1 MELRGKVVGRG
12 TADIS
17 RCSSFTYYANLAW
30 AVVILT
36 IGRLYEATHPVLTV
50 IGAVL
55 LIALLLR
62 ASHVQWKYFTTSLKN
77 TFLPDDK

>member
-36 IGRLYEATHPVLTV
+36 IGRLCEATHPVLTV

-55 LIALLLR
+55 LIAHPSSCVTCPVEILHNE
-62 ASHVQWKYFTTSLKN
+62 SEKHIFTR
-77 TFLPDDK
+77 